1 MYFSSHF
8 SRTGVVA
15 LLIGLVT
22 ACGGGS
28 DAPPVET
35 LPVLS
40 EAPSQIANSNV
51 LPVFVD
57 SGPVGTGYNV
67 NRLYTSVTVC
77 ESGSTTRCQT
87 IDHVLVD
94 TGSTGLRLLAT
105 ELRSELRLN
114 PLTGASGFPLLNCVQ
129 FVDNTYAWGTVATA
143 DVLLGDKRA
152 ASVPLQVVADAAAG
166 PAASTCAA
174 DGATA
179 ITTVADLGAKGI
191 IGMGLFKEDCGSRCT
206 NNPDNGTY
214 YTCTDASCTASTG
227 SRVRTVDQV
236 KNPVPLFAQDNNG
249 VMVSLPAAS
258 SSGAKR
264 IDGALFFGINTQDN
278 NQLAGAAVLTINSWG
293 YVTTRYDGM
302 SFTRSFL
309 DTGSNGLFF
318 DSTITGCNGAISG
331 SYFYCPT
338 TPLTLAA
345 SIVGANSVTVPV
357 NFSIDNALTLFAGSE
372 NTVFPTL
379 AGNIGGTRNSDMFDW
394 GLPFFYGRRVFF
406 GIEGQFIQGQPN
418 VPFYAF

>member
-1 MYFSSHF
+1 MYFSRHF
-8 SRTGVVA
+8 CCVGLVA

-28 DAPPVET
+28 DAP
-35 LPVLS
+35 
-40 EAPSQIANSNV
+40 SQMANSNEH
-51 LPVFVD
+51 PVYVD
-57 SGPVGTGYNV
+57 SGPAGTGYNV
-67 NRLYTSVTVC
+67 NRLYTSVKIC
-77 ESGSTTRCQT
+77 EPGTDRCQT
-87 IDHVLVD
+87 INHVLVD

-105 ELRSELRLN
+105 ELNSDLQ
-114 PLTGASGFPLLNCVQ
+114 LTRTNGDSGFQLLNCVQ

-152 ASVPLQVVADAAAG
+152 ASVPLQIMADAAAG
-166 PAASTCAA
+166 PAASACAVGGTA
-174 DGATA
+174 IATA
-179 ITTVADLGAKGI
+179 ADLGAKGI
-191 IGMGLFKEDCGSRCT
+191 IGVGLFKDDCGSRCANIT
-206 NNPDNGTY
+206 NNGTY
-214 YTCTDASCTASTG
+214 YACTDAICSASTG
-227 SRVRTVDQV
+227 TLVITANQV

-249 VMVSLPAAS
+249 VVVSLPAAS

-278 NQLAGAAVLTINSWG
+278 NQLAGANALTINSLG
-293 YVTTRYDGM
+293 YVTTRYDGK

-318 DSTITGCNGAISG
+318 DSAITGCNGAISG

-338 TPLTLAA
+338 TPLTFAA